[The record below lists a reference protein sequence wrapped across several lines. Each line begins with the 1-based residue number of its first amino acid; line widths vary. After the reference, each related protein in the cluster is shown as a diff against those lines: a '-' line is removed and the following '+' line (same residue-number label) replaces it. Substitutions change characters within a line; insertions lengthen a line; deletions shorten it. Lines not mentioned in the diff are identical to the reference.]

1 MQLKFLNS
9 LVFILIEVIL
19 LPGLFENRSEI
30 CIHLLTPLVQF
41 LPIWTLFSLSE
52 ACQQSF
58 LSASLRRK
66 EKKSTIFIHQDN
78 LKSER
83 QVVVI
88 LDMTFLQVLPPTA
101 SYTTLLAV
109 PTWQHS
115 RKCDP
120 LQVFSAH
127 TSASQLKRLE
137 EAKSAC
143 RICYP
148 FLAASLVWRGEGKPQ
163 AGSAVKNWQGL
174 QHLPHG

>member
-1 MQLKFLNS
+1 M
-9 LVFILIEVIL
+9 
-19 LPGLFENRSEI
+19 
-30 CIHLLTPLVQF
+30 
-41 LPIWTLFSLSE
+41 
-52 ACQQSF
+52 
-58 LSASLRRK
+58 
-66 EKKSTIFIHQDN
+66 
-78 LKSER
+78 
-83 QVVVI
+83 VI